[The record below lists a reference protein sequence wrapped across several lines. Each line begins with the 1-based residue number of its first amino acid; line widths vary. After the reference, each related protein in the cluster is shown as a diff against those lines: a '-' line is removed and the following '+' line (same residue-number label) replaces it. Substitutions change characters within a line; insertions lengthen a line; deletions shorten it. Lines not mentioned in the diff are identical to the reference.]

1 MNGYTQNGIEIKM
14 PTWEDYDWF
23 LEYSQNA
30 TNEEEEVE
38 AAAIAS
44 DISSAIERFIKS
56 HVQDNAVFIDGE
68 EVSNKKYE
76 TQVVDQLASGE
87 TEDGSDIATISF
99 VKLENINANKN
110 SLTFTDPAGQA
121 HHVEMSNA
129 FYNKPV
135 REYKID
141 QTSSL
146 TSKNIGSARLEASSF
161 AVLHQI
167 DSPIL
172 TSYNQFVDVQKEMQA
187 FRAKHPNLPET
198 SETSAARRAK
208 RK

>member
-1 MNGYTQNGIEIKM
+1 
-14 PTWEDYDWF
+14 
-23 LEYSQNA
+23 
-30 TNEEEEVE
+30 
-38 AAAIAS
+38 
-44 DISSAIERFIKS
+44 
-56 HVQDNAVFIDGE
+56 
-68 EVSNKKYE
+68 VSNKKYE